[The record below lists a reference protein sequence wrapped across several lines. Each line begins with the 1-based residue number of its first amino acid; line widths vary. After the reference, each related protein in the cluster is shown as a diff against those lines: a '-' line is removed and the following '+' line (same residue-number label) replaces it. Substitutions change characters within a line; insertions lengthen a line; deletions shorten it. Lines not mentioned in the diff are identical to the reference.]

1 MCGGYVRLLHHFQ
14 HASIAKQSPDHHQHT
29 LSTPPHHAKHTSTS
43 GLCLCASFAC
53 SACNKLHT
61 VLSLQKQMCAC
72 VPLSIKQTY
81 EQMMLMAVKMAQQ
94 VAQTEGVGF
103 YYSENIYGVPPVLIQ
118 HVQKFP
124 MLHEVNILITN
135 RAVPVPDVRH
145 QERILVETLGLP
157 GFYHCIC
164 R

>member
-1 MCGGYVRLLHHFQ
+1 MGTTERQTDYKQLLLTS
-14 HASIAKQSPDHHQHT
+14 AEMAK
-29 LSTPPHHAKHTSTS
+29 
-43 GLCLCASFAC
+43 
-53 SACNKLHT
+53 
-61 VLSLQKQMCAC
+61 
-72 VPLSIKQTY
+72 
-81 EQMMLMAVKMAQQ
+81 Q

-124 MLHEVNILITN
+124 VLHEVNILITN
-135 RAVPVPDVRH
+135 RAVPVPDVLH

-164 R
+164 RYGALLILCM

>member
-1 MCGGYVRLLHHFQ
+1 VCMSTNEQQTGY
-14 HASIAKQSPDHHQHT
+14 
-29 LSTPPHHAKHTSTS
+29 
-43 GLCLCASFAC
+43 
-53 SACNKLHT
+53 
-61 VLSLQKQMCAC
+61 KQM
-72 VPLSIKQTY
+72 LLISI
-81 EQMMLMAVKMAQQ
+81 EMAKQ

-124 MLHEVNILITN
+124 VLHEVNILITN
-135 RAVPVPDVRH
+135 RAVPVPDVLH

-164 R
+164 RYETLLTLCQCTRPWAD

>member
-1 MCGGYVRLLHHFQ
+1 MC
-14 HASIAKQSPDHHQHT
+14 SIEHQ
-29 LSTPPHHAKHTSTS
+29 AD
-43 GLCLCASFAC
+43 
-53 SACNKLHT
+53 
-61 VLSLQKQMCAC
+61 
-72 VPLSIKQTY
+72 Y